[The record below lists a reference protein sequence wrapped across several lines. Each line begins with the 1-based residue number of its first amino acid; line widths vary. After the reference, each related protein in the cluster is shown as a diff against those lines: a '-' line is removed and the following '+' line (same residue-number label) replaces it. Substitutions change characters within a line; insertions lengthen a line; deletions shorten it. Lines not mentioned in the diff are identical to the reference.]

1 MSVKPNFDFEKE
13 HYPKIVAGIDE
24 SGRGS
29 LIGPVIAA
37 AVILNPKYE
46 ITGIN
51 DSKLLSASKRERLY
65 DKIISNHIYAI
76 GVGTLLEIEE
86 FNILNATK
94 LACMRALNKLSK
106 EAEIA
111 LVDGNMK
118 FSDARCI
125 SIVKGDQKSLSIA
138 AASIIAKV
146 ERDKIA
152 REMDLEFPYYN
163 WSNNKGY
170 ATKQHKEIISKY
182 GISKHHRRSFCHV

>member
-1 MSVKPNFDFEKE
+1 MSVKPNLDLEKE

-37 AVILNPKYE
+37 AVILNPEYE
-46 ITGIN
+46 ISGIN
-51 DSKLLSASKRERLY
+51 DSKLLSESKREYLY
-65 DKIISNHIYAI
+65 DEITNNHIFAV

-94 LACMRALNKLSK
+94 LACMRALDRLSQH
-106 EAEIA
+106 ADIA
-111 LVDGNMK
+111 LIDGNMK
-118 FSDARCI
+118 FSDKRCI
-125 SIVKGDQKSLSIA
+125 SIVKGDRKSLSIA

-152 REMDLEFPYYN
+152 KEMDIEFPYYN
-163 WSNNKGY
+163 WKNNKGY
-170 ATKQHKEIISKY
+170 ATKKHKEIISKY
-182 GISKHHRRSFCHV
+182 GISKHHRRSFCHI